1 MRYKENDIIRICED
15 VYQIIEIQNIKNIPG
30 FDSDFFYYLKS
41 LTTDTRIL
49 LESKSVDHG
58 DTRIIKKKNT
68 REQKLNNILK

>member
-49 LESKSVDHG
+49 LESKSVDQEYTSFL
-58 DTRIIKKKNT
+58 DLEYT